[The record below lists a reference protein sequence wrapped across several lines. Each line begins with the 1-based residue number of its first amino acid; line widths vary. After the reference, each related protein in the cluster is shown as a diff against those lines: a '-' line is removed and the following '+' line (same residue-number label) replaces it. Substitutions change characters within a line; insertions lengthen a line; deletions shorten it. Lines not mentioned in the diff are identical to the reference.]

1 MPADHSRAV
10 FGIAAEKGWK
20 HGTMFVI
27 SLFLARALGQPRGQI
42 TGPIPWLTPAVNGR
56 PSVLVGIN
64 PGGLGRSL
72 SPDPA

>member
-1 MPADHSRAV
+1 
-10 FGIAAEKGWK
+10 
-20 HGTMFVI
+20 MFVI